1 MNNSEIEVLIS
12 KHLSGEASPKEN
24 QAFRHWLN
32 SNSQNKEDFNKIALS
47 YQLSKGTTVDNQKSR
62 VLSRIKQRI
71 DSDSEKRIDKNQD
84 TKHEGLKSWIS
95 IAASI
100 LVFLSVGALYF
111 LNSENSEVQ
120 LIPVEQVVLKSNPA
134 GQKSKVFLPD
144 GSIVWLNSESSI
156 SYEGEFN
163 DSTRHVHL
171 TGEAYFE
178 VKKDHDRPFVVY
190 SGTISTTALGT
201 AFNVNAFDE
210 KKITVSLT
218 QGKVNV
224 ESSDPS
230 GIKQGLIILPGE
242 GAVYNSEMDDAFS
255 KIVIDPTKVM
265 MWRDGLLFLENSTLT
280 ETITKLERWYG
291 VKIIINNRPKDKW
304 SANGLFDNE
313 YLDNVLHSLS
323 FSQAFD
329 YEIKGKQ
336 VYMTFK

>member
-12 KHLSGEASPKEN
+12 KHLSGEASPREN

-47 YQLSKGTTVDNQKSR
+47 YQLSKGLTVSNQKSK
-62 VLSRIKQRI
+62 VFSKIKQRI
-71 DSDSEKRIDKNQD
+71 DADNKTTVNINRSIRNDKLQR
-84 TKHEGLKSWIS
+84 WIS

-100 LVFLSVGALYF
+100 LVLLTVGTLYF
-111 LNSENSEVQ
+111 LNSEKGAVKQ
-120 LIPVEQVVLKSNPA
+120 IPIEQVVIKSNPA

-163 DSTRHVHL
+163 DSTRHIHL
-171 TGEAYFE
+171 SGEAFFE
-178 VKKDHDRPFVVY
+178 VKRDMDRPFVVY
-190 SGTISTTALGT
+190 SGSVSTTALGT

-218 QGKVNV
+218 HGQVNV
-224 ESSDPS
+224 ESKNSS
-230 GIKQGLIILPGE
+230 GIKQGIIINPGE
-242 GAVYNSEMDDAFS
+242 GAVYNSEKSDAFV
-255 KIVIDPTKVM
+255 KIDIDPTKVM
-265 MWRDGLLFLENSTLT
+265 MWRDGLLYLENSTLT
-280 ETITKLERWYG
+280 ETVTKLERWYG
-291 VKIIINNRPKDKW
+291 VKIMINNKPKDKW

-323 FSQAFD
+323 FSQGFK

-336 VYMTFK
+336 VYVTFK